1 MFVWLPRVSPL
12 PNGVQ
17 ASTSESFWLDLQN
30 PWSSLFLVE
39 HFLCWQP
46 DRCTQIGAYPL
57 LPFTAWRE
65 SQDTW
70 FALSCWLEPPVCV
83 SYQLRIPLEEAGRS
97 WGASC
102 LCLERL
108 GALMSWRLQ
117 AGGMG
122 DARDIIKSLE
132 ELIQR
137 GHAEYLGTLW
147 GWIMCVC
154 TGNSSLISHQ
164 ITRSILHL
172 PCLLMGTKRA
182 ARCLFLVSVCICA
195 SVWGHERSETNSS
208 AIPTMCQALTKCLHK

>member
-17 ASTSESFWLDLQN
+17 ATTSESFWLDLQN

-147 GWIMCVC
+147 GWIVCVYWKC
-154 TGNSSLISHQ
+154 ILDFTSDHEVDLTPALPPNGNQTCCQMLVFGLCMYLRLSLGA
-164 ITRSILHL
+164 
-172 PCLLMGTKRA
+172 C
-182 ARCLFLVSVCICA
+182 
-195 SVWGHERSETNSS
+195 
-208 AIPTMCQALTKCLHK
+208 